1 MKQDQAGWHDVGDG
15 VERYHD
21 GYSWTNARRPLEA
34 APTVPDGV
42 GALAPEAT
50 EPARVSKASQW
61 VKARVAPLVVLGTVA
76 AIVVIGVVVTVA
88 GGSADGSSPSSSA
101 STHLEAA
108 VDSCNLNRG
117 ASGVSLGDEGH
128 SLVLD
133 GKGDDDLNGIS
144 VERQACVLSAVEV
157 PDATLNLMST
167 TRALDGRQTAD
178 WDGYTATWTYHPDT
192 GLNLTL
198 QED

>member
-1 MKQDQAGWHDVGDG
+1 MKQDQAGWHDIGDG

-21 GYSWTNARRPLEA
+21 GYAWTEARRPLEA
-34 APTVPDGV
+34 VPTESDDVA
-42 GALAPEAT
+42 ALAPEAANS
-50 EPARVSKASQW
+50 ARGSKASKW
-61 VKARVAPLVVLGTVA
+61 AKARVAPLVALGTVA

-88 GGSADGSSPSSSA
+88 SGNGGGSSPSSSA
-101 STHLEAA
+101 STHLQAA